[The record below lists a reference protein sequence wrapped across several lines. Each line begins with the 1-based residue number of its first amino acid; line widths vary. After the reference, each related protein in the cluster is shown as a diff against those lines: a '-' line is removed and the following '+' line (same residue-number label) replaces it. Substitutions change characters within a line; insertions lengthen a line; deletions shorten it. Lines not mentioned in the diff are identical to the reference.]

1 LTAISRSR
9 ASTPRGRPK
18 LHGLAETLAP
28 DSTGTTAEVV
38 SVEGLRVRYGETLAV
53 DDVSFSISRGEIFG
67 ILGPNG
73 AGKTTT
79 VECIGGLRRPDAGQ
93 ISVLGLDVARDRNE
107 LRRRVGIQLQT
118 SELPDKLQVGEAMD
132 LFSSFYPDSRRV
144 DELLELLG
152 LEHKRRARYA
162 GLSGGQRQRLSIALA
177 LIGRPELA
185 ILDELTTGLDPG
197 ARRET
202 WKLIESI
209 RDQGVTVILVTHF
222 MEEAEHL
229 CDRVALLHHGRVIA
243 LDTPAGLAAGAG
255 QRISF
260 RPRGELDPAVLTAL
274 PGVGQVRSEGGR
286 IEVAGGGDLVATV
299 IEELVRRGAVPLETR
314 IEQSSL
320 EDAFM
325 QMTADADPGS
335 SRDQR

>member
-1 LTAISRSR
+1 MSHGRSM
-9 ASTPRGRPK
+9 SPPRPGSNRV
-18 LHGLAETLAP
+18 AQTLER
-28 DSTGTTAEVV
+28 DSARTTGEVV
-38 SVEGLRVRYGETLAV
+38 SVEHLRVRYGDTLAV
-53 DDVSFSISRGEIFG
+53 DDVSLSIRRGEIFG

-93 ISVLGLDVARDRNE
+93 ISVLGLQAGRDRDE

-118 SELPDKLQVGEAMD
+118 SELPDKLQVGEAME
-132 LFSSFYPDSRRV
+132 LFSSFYQDARGV

-152 LEHKRRARYA
+152 LQDKRRARYA

-185 ILDELTTGLDPG
+185 ILDELTTGLDPT

-222 MEEAEHL
+222 MEEAEYL

-260 RPRGELDPAVLTAL
+260 RPRGDLDPAVLRVL
-274 PGVGQVRSEGGR
+274 PGVGNVRYHDGR

-299 IEELVRRGAVPLETR
+299 IEMLVSHGVVPLETR

-325 QMTADADPGS
+325 QMTADADQAS
-335 SRDQR
+335 SREVRR